1 MWKLSEEEL
10 CAVMERYEL
19 SIERIKEI
27 AEEPCVPERYQS
39 YFKQQ
44 AEFILTAAELAE
56 LVRQGSYQK
65 LSVAELKRWNE
76 RLYVNLL
83 PENYENSYENPAF
96 AAKCFG
102 IREGRLFTYLAA
114 RMYELIFDAAEQRD
128 YLMTILMELFIEVYC
143 RYEAYDEFAYKD
155 ARAAIKS
162 FETDNHKL
170 YMTAAI
176 TEGYDS
182 SYTFAKDIITTSLQ
196 MAGEPA
202 YLYWYGEYI
211 TDNEL
216 KIAEYLGKMPEQE
229 VRAMADTY
237 VSGYLRGFE
246 TMGVARK
253 EHGQIIL
260 RYPIGFERMMA
271 YAVES
276 FEAQG
281 LRVTAKRVPLRAR
294 VGRKSGYA
302 ATTLNPQFE
311 YDHRQDAAL
320 YYDKLC
326 SSRALEDMKNVYE
339 EQKEVFQAY
348 IGPALVETF
357 GEPDFVPVNK
367 KEALHFDKRQTKLN
381 LEEKSKVNEVAYSYI
396 KMDETS
402 FTIIAY
408 PMPSIGAQFHEIF
421 AETVRCNNLD
431 NEEYQRIQQAIIDEL
446 DTGYA
451 CHIKGMNGNETN
463 LTVMLYELSDPE
475 KETIFE
481 NCTADVNI
489 PVGEVFTSPKLAGT
503 NGLLHVSKVFL
514 NGYEYRQL
522 KLWFED
528 GRTTKLS
535 CENFGTEAENQAFL
549 EETLLKHHAFLPL
562 GEFAI
567 GTNTTAFAMGEK
579 YDIAS
584 KLPILIAEKTG
595 PHFAIGDT
603 CYKRSEDHKVY
614 NRNGKEIVARD
625 NEITLMRRTDPS
637 QAYFNCH
644 TDITIPYG
652 EIGEIASL
660 KKDGTKTAVLKN
672 GRFVLPGTES
682 LNVPLDEC
690 RKEHE

>member
-1 MWKLSEEEL
+1 MWELSEEEL
-10 CAVMERYEL
+10 CAVRERYEL
-19 SIERIKEI
+19 GIERIKEI
-27 AEEPCVPERYQS
+27 AEEPCVPETYQD
-39 YFKQQ
+39 YFKRQ
-44 AEFILTAAELAE
+44 ADFILNAARMAE
-56 LVRQGSYQK
+56 LVRQGSYRK
-65 LSVAELKRWNE
+65 LSVGELKQWNN
-76 RLYVNLL
+76 RLYAGLL
-83 PENYENSYENPAF
+83 PENYEASYENPAF

-114 RMYELIFDAAEQRD
+114 RLYGLIFHAAEQQD
-128 YLMTILMELFIEVYC
+128 YLMTILIELFIEVYC

-162 FETDNHKL
+162 FEMDNHRL
-170 YMTAAI
+170 YMAAEL
-176 TEGYDS
+176 TEAYDS
-182 SYTFAKDIITTSLQ
+182 SYTFARDIIGASLQ
-196 MAGEPA
+196 MPEDSA
-202 YLYWYGEYI
+202 YLYWYGEYV

-216 KIAEYLGKMPEQE
+216 KIAEYLSGMPEQE

-246 TMGVARK
+246 TMGIKRK
-253 EHGQIIL
+253 EHGQVTL
-260 RYPIGFERMMA
+260 SYPIGFERMMA
-271 YAVES
+271 YAVEG

-281 LRVTAKRVPLRAR
+281 IRVTAKRVSLRAR
-294 VGRKSGYA
+294 AGRKSGYA

-311 YDHRQDAAL
+311 YDHRQDMAL
-320 YYDKLC
+320 YYDRLC
-326 SSRALEDMKNVYE
+326 SSRAMEDMKQVYE
-339 EQKEVFQAY
+339 EQKELLQAY

-357 GEPDFVPVNK
+357 GEPEFMPVNK
-367 KEALHFDKRQTKLN
+367 KEALHFDKRQTKLS
-381 LEEKSKVNEVAYSYI
+381 LEEQSKKNEIAYSYI
-396 KMDETS
+396 KMDELS

-408 PMPSIGAQFHEIF
+408 PMPSIGANFHEIF

-431 NEEYQRIQQAIIDEL
+431 NAEYQHIQQIIIDEL

-451 CHIKGMNGNETN
+451 CHIKGAEGNETD

-489 PVGEVFTSPKLAGT
+489 PVGEVFTSPKLKGT
-503 NGLLHVSKVFL
+503 DGLLHVSRVFL

-522 KLWFED
+522 KLWFEN
-528 GRTTKLS
+528 GRTTKVS
-535 CENFGTEAENQAFL
+535 CENFETEAENQAFL

-567 GTNTTAFAMGEK
+567 GTNTTAFVMGEK
-579 YDIAS
+579 YGIAS

-625 NEITLMRRTDPS
+625 NEITLVRKTEPS
-637 QAYFNCH
+637 KAYFNCH

-660 KKDGTKTAVLKN
+660 KKDGTQVAVLKN

-682 LNVPLDEC
+682 LNIPLDEYEQ
-690 RKEHE
+690 KE

>member
-1 MWKLSEEEL
+1 MWKLSEEEM

-27 AEEPCVPERYQS
+27 AEAPCVPEVYQD
-39 YFKQQ
+39 YFKRQ
-44 AEFILTAAELAE
+44 AGFVLNVARMAE
-56 LVRQGSYQK
+56 LVREGNYQK
-65 LSVAELKRWNE
+65 LSIEELKQWND
-76 RLYVNLL
+76 RLYANLL
-83 PENYENSYENPAF
+83 PENYEASYENPAF
-96 AAKCFG
+96 AAKYFG

-114 RMYELIFDAAEQRD
+114 RLYELIFHAAEQQD
-128 YLMTILMELFIEVYC
+128 YLMAILMELFIEIYC

-162 FETDNHKL
+162 FEMDNHKL
-170 YMTAAI
+170 YMTVAL
-176 TEGYDS
+176 TEAYDS
-182 SYTFAKDIITTSLQ
+182 SYTFARDIIAASLQ
-196 MAGEPA
+196 TAEEPA
-202 YLYWYGEYI
+202 YLYWYGEYV

-216 KIAEYLGKMPEQE
+216 KIAEYLNQMPEQE

-246 TMGVARK
+246 TMGVKRK
-253 EHGQIIL
+253 EHGQITL
-260 RYPIGFERMMA
+260 SYPIGFERMMA
-271 YAVES
+271 YAAES
-276 FEAQG
+276 FEEQG
-281 LRVTAKRVPLRAR
+281 LKITAKRVPLRAR

-320 YYDKLC
+320 YYDRLC
-326 SSRALEDMKNVYE
+326 SSRALEDMKQVYE
-339 EQKEVFQAY
+339 EQKELFQAY

-357 GEPDFVPVNK
+357 GEPEFVPVNK
-367 KEALHFDKRQTKLN
+367 KEALHFDKRQTKLS
-381 LEEKSKVNEVAYSYI
+381 LEEKSKKNEIAYSYI
-396 KMDETS
+396 KMEETS

-408 PMPSIGAQFHEIF
+408 PMPSIGTQFHEIF
-421 AETVRCNNLD
+421 AETVHCNNLD
-431 NEEYQRIQQAIIDEL
+431 NEEYQRIQQTIIDEL

-451 CHIKGMNGNETN
+451 CHIKGASGNETD
-463 LTVMLYELSDPE
+463 LTVMLYELSNPE

-489 PVGEVFTSPKLAGT
+489 PVGEVFTSPKLEGT
-503 NGLLHVSKVFL
+503 NGLLHVSRVFL

-522 KLWFED
+522 KLWFEN

-535 CENFGTEAENQAFL
+535 CENFETEAENQAFL

-567 GTNTTAFAMGEK
+567 GTNTTAFVMGER
-579 YDIAS
+579 YGIAS

-614 NRNGKEIVARD
+614 NRDGKEIMARD
-625 NEITLMRRTDPS
+625 NEITLIRRTDPS
-637 QAYFNCH
+637 KAYFNCH

-660 KKDGTKTAVLKN
+660 KKDGTRTAVLKN

-682 LNVPLDEC
+682 LNIPLDDYE
-690 RKEHE
+690 RET